1 MFLALLKKEL
11 KQFFR
16 SKGDLIMLFVFPIV
30 LISVLSVGLEDIMK
44 GNVDVFED
52 NVVYYNISES
62 IYEEGFNMFKSTLH
76 EEYDVV
82 FKEAKSVKEA
92 KKQVDNRNALI
103 YISIDDEGYSI
114 YRNNSESFTSRMFR
128 SVFQTVMDEYGAYN
142 TIAEYNPKQMA
153 NLIDKEYDS
162 FIEEES
168 GQCKGG
174 VSSAEYYTFAELA
187 LIILYIS
194 TTVSE
199 HMIKEHELTTI
210 DRVRMSKAKEYQ
222 IIFSKASLGII
233 IGIIQVLLVYVYS
246 SVVLKVDWGENTLK
260 FFLLFFN
267 LIVFSSVLGVVL
279 GLIIKKSD
287 VLSGLMQSL
296 IIIMCALGGSY
307 IPIHVL
313 ISSPICAQAVKIS
326 PIYWINMATSTLMCG
341 YESKSY
347 EIALIIPLVLS
358 VIMILLYLVI
368 HNRKSGEKNA

>member
-162 FIEEES
+162 FIEENGEA
-168 GQCKGG
+168 KGG

-358 VIMILLYLVI
+358 VIMILAYLVI

>member
-16 SKGDLIMLFVFPIV
+16 SKGDLIMMFVFPLV
-30 LISVLSVGLEDIMK
+30 LISVLSIGLEDIMK

-52 NVVYYNISES
+52 NVVYYNVSES
-62 IYEEGFNMFKSTLH
+62 IYEEGFNMFMSTLH
-76 EEYDVV
+76 EEYDVT

-92 KKQVDNRNALI
+92 KKQVDNRKALI
-103 YISIDDEGYSI
+103 YISIEDDGYSI

-153 NLIDKEYDS
+153 KLIDKEYDS
-162 FIEEES
+162 FIEENGEA
-168 GQCKGG
+168 KGG
-174 VSSAEYYTFAELA
+174 VSSTEYYTFAELA
-187 LIILYIS
+187 LIILYIA

-233 IGIIQVLLVYVYS
+233 IGIIQILLVYAYS
-246 SVVLKVDWGENTLK
+246 SVVLKVNWGENTLK

-267 LIVFSSVLGVVL
+267 LVVFSSVLGVVL

-287 VLSGLMQSL
+287 VLNGLNQSL

-313 ISSPICAQAVKIS
+313 ILSPICAQAVKIS

-347 EIALIIPLVLS
+347 EIALIIPLALS